1 MAGLYWHLNRFD
13 ETNFFKTKNS
23 SILESYNI
31 KPSDIL
37 NYLAIFNR
45 YIHSYKI
52 GTHFLRQFSNNIC
65 KHGQWA
71 APCYMNLF
79 PLCFLVI
86 VLQSSPCNI
95 ARLAGACDLCEHS
108 GHLKSGS
115 DFFELLREW
124 WKTKHACELWL
135 CPN

>member
-1 MAGLYWHLNRFD
+1 MAGLYWHFERFYRTNLLSRPKTHQYWSHTMLNVQIELFSYIQQ
-13 ETNFFKTKNS
+13 KNTVLTDWQS
-23 SILESYNI
+23 
-31 KPSDIL
+31 
-37 NYLAIFNR
+37 
-45 YIHSYKI
+45 
-52 GTHFLRQFSNNIC
+52 FLRQFSNNFC
-65 KHGQWA
+65 KYGQWA
-71 APCYMNLF
+71 ATCYINLF
-79 PLCFLVI
+79 PPCFLVI

-95 ARLAGACDLCEHS
+95 ARLTGPCDLCEHS